1 MGQKKADT
9 GCRRFFAEN
18 EVCLTLRKD
27 PFMFG
32 VFYDYI
38 KEADPSL
45 WMVIYSNLYSVQQAS
60 PAKDFNLNGGTAS
73 SITHSMRLLDAAESR
88 CKVIEQAYAD
98 NGDTVYLI
106 RRNGQEDYLH
116 CACFTG
122 QDPFLRCGLM
132 YMDCIEM
139 PLMLLRLLCRH
150 IIGCTSGNPSI
161 EERQRLFLTG
171 TAHIFMKDEATVE
184 KLINTGLSVPSQ
196 RKLIRDAV
204 LGGAE
209 SAGPEDAAR
218 LIQTADRCLSGLHMM
233 TRSQRYAFYIQTVR
247 MVFPNITGY

>member
-1 MGQKKADT
+1 MGQKKADI

-18 EVCLTLRKD
+18 EVWLTLRKD

-45 WMVIYSNLYSVQQAS
+45 WRVIYSNLYSVQQAS
-60 PAKDFNLNGGTAS
+60 PAKDFNLNGSTAS
-73 SITHSMRLLDAAESR
+73 SITHSVRLLDAAESR

-106 RRNGQEDYLH
+106 RRNGQEDCLH

-122 QDPFLRCGLM
+122 QDPFLKCGLM
-132 YMDCIEM
+132 YKDCIEM
-139 PLMLLRLLCRH
+139 PLMLLLLLSMH
-150 IIGCTSGNPSI
+150 ISNTPGNPST

-171 TAHIFMKDEATVE
+171 TARIFMKDEDTVE

-196 RKLIRDAV
+196 RELICDAI
-204 LGGAE
+204 LGGT
-209 SAGPEDAAR
+209 GPEDAAR
-218 LIQTADRCLSGLHMM
+218 LILTVDRYLLGLHIM
-233 TRSQRYAFYIQTVR
+233 TQSQRYAFYIQIVR
-247 MVFPNITGY
+247 KVFPDITGY